1 MLAHRGQNVKGRG
14 MDTDIAIVGAGAAGI
29 AAARRLQARDIPHVL
44 LESAAR
50 PGGRAW
56 TRRLRTGPFDAGA
69 SWLHDAERNPLV
81 PLAAGAGVTLGQ
93 AFGRRRHVRIG
104 ARWATAD
111 ELATLDRAAALFDTT
126 ARATCE
132 PRDLPLAEAVASLDS
147 PWLPTLLYFE
157 SCLIAAADPALFS
170 TRDWR
175 DNDLLGSNLLPTGG
189 LGALLARL
197 APRAITRRAT
207 VTRIS
212 GRGPVTLETSRGTL
226 RARTAI
232 VTVSTG
238 VLRAG
243 AIRFSPALPLR
254 WQAALHALPMGL
266 LSKIALIPREG
277 ARLPLPAASTVRRQ
291 LAPGEPGMSFHIG
304 ALGARHVVG
313 FYGGPVAWACT
324 KPRDAE
330 AFARAEWCRLFGAGA
345 DAIFIRATA
354 TGWGTNPD
362 FLGAYAYAIPGATG
376 ARAALAEPEGRLIL
390 AGEALR
396 TDGLAGTV
404 GGAWLAG
411 EQAADQAAALI
422 AAPRPRAP
430 AP

>member
-1 MLAHRGQNVKGRG
+1 

-29 AAARRLQARDIPHVL
+29 AAARRLRARVIPHVL
-44 LESAAR
+44 LESAR

-81 PLAAGAGVTLGQ
+81 PLAAEAGVALTQ
-93 AFGRRRHVRIG
+93 AFGRHRHVRIG
-104 ARWATAD
+104 PRWATAG
-111 ELATLDRAAALFDTT
+111 ELSDFDDAAALFDRT
-126 ARATCE
+126 ARAACE
-132 PRDLPLAEAVASLDS
+132 PRDMPLTEAVAGLRSA
-147 PWLPTLLYFE
+147 WLPTLLYFE
-157 SCLIAAADPALFS
+157 SCLIAAADPALLS
-170 TRDWR
+170 ARDWR
-175 DNDLLGSNLLPTGG
+175 DNELLGTNLLPAGG

-197 APRAITRRAT
+197 APTPVQRAT
-207 VTRIS
+207 VRRIS
-212 GRGPVTLETSRGTL
+212 GRGPVTLETTHGTL
-226 RARTAI
+226 RARAAI

-243 AIRFSPALPLR
+243 AIRFSPALLPS

-266 LSKIALIPREG
+266 LSKIVLTPREG
-277 ARLPLPAASTVRRQ
+277 ARLPLPAGSVARRQ
-291 LAPGEPGMSFHIG
+291 LAPNEPGMFFHIG

-313 FYGGPVAWACT
+313 FFGGPIAWACA

-345 DAIFIRATA
+345 DAIFTRATA
-354 TGWGTNPD
+354 TDWSTNPD
-362 FLGAYAYAIPGATG
+362 FLGAYAYATPGNTA
-376 ARAALAEPEGRLIL
+376 ARAALAQPEGCLIL

-411 EQAADQAAALI
+411 EQAADQAISLLLNHV
-422 AAPRPRAP
+422 P
-430 AP
+430 